1 MKTPFQYLPPLRDS
15 QRKNLKGF
23 GWIFASR
30 NGSRDRSLVMSVA
43 MARSTVRSCRFG
55 GSLDTGATAARQ
67 LARWIVHGSAETVN
81 NFTSIR
87 GRLRLLK
94 IYLPAGL
101 VLLMNIHQTFLP
113 HHPTLPPRT
122 LAHTPHLLPRSLATL
137 LSDTL
142 AKSTLPLAKVLAWS
156 RLCGN
161 LFGVTSCCSTPAC
174 TCP

>member
-1 MKTPFQYLPPLRDS
+1 MDFSVVLGRRY
-15 QRKNLKGF
+15 GF
-23 GWIFASR
+23 DGFL
-30 NGSRDRSLVMSVA
+30 G
-43 MARSTVRSCRFG
+43 RFG
-55 GSLDTGATAARQ
+55 RRYGLDLWACRNARAHN
-67 LARWIVHGSAETVN
+67 LN

-142 AKSTLPLAKVLAWS
+142 AKSTLD
-156 RLCGN
+156 
-161 LFGVTSCCSTPAC
+161 FFET
-174 TCP
+174 